1 MGPNEPD
8 ENLFPLIKN
17 QGDKAVVIP
26 LNIEDNPAIS
36 HRIGRFES
44 PFNISKVVPNS
55 LLSFLMPISKGNL
68 RVTMD

>member
-8 ENLFPLIKN
+8 EDLFHLIKN
-17 QGDKAVVIP
+17 QGDKTVVIP

>member
-1 MGPNEPD
+1 MGPYKSNID
-8 ENLFPLIKN
+8 LFLSVN
-17 QGDKAVVIP
+17 NHGNKAVVIP